1 MKKFLKISFFT
12 ILFILVGLVVAPF
25 FLKGKII
32 NAIKTETNKTLNASF
47 NFDEKNVGLSLI
59 RSFPNLHLSI
69 EKLSIV
75 GKDSF
80 AGDTLVYLPKLGVVL
95 DIMSVINSDKKQINK
110 LFLDQP
116 FINIKVLKS
125 GKANWDIS
133 IPDST
138 NTDTSETLFNIALKK
153 LEINNGRLVYDD
165 QSLTFFAYL
174 QNFNHELSG
183 DFTQD
188 NFILKTKTEAEKF
201 TMGYGGINYIY
212 KVKTD
217 IKANIDMDMKNMKFT
232 FKDNDIFLN
241 QLNIGGEGFVD
252 MNENDMDFDVVFNTK
267 KTDFKTILS
276 LVPGVFTKDFDKAK
290 ASGKLVLNG
299 FMKGKMTDDKM
310 PSYGLKLMIDNGFF
324 QYPDL
329 PKSLNNIFVNLA
341 VDNADGYPNS
351 MVVNLSKFNANIAG
365 EAISANVIAKNLEV
379 NPYIKGGVK
388 GTVNLD
394 EFRSFIPLEKTTI
407 ISGKI
412 KSDIVFDGNID
423 AIEKQDFDKFNA
435 SGNFQATNFKYQDPE
450 ILAQGTQFNADMF
463 LNPKYIDVKT
473 FEGKVGM
480 SDFAINGKL
489 NNLFEYMLKDE
500 MLAGDFTFKS
510 NYFNANEF
518 LSEDEVVK
526 DPKASDTLNLS
537 AFEVPKNIDFKLNS
551 SIDHLVYDNLN
562 ITDLKGGIIL
572 KNQELYLEQVDL
584 NLLGGHIGMNGLYNS
599 ANPKFPFSKMDLKI
613 ESLDIIETFNH
624 FNMVKAFAP
633 IAKFTEGLFNA
644 KVDLKNNYNPD
655 LSVNYPTVTGLIQ
668 LGIADAAIKNMPILN
683 MIAEKL
689 KIDRLKNLSLKN
701 LNFNLN
707 ILDGKVMLDS
717 MKLPLWT
724 GAIAKISG
732 YSALDQSL
740 KYVAKLSIPRKD
752 FGAANTALNALTS
765 QAKQKGV
772 NLTVS
777 DIVDV
782 DVIIGG
788 FFGKPEIKVN
798 LHDAKKNIVDNLK
811 NQLQDEAEARKKA
824 LVDEAKRK
832 AEIQKQKA
840 IDSLNRL
847 KQQGIDKINA
857 EKRALEQK
865 VLDEKQKA
873 DMKAKEETERLKQE
887 ANKKIEEEKQKAKDK
902 AKKGLGDIL
911 K

>member
-80 AGDTLVYLPKLGVVL
+80 AGDTLVYLPKIGVVL

-435 SGNFQATNFKYQDPE
+435 SGSFQATNFKYQDPE

-463 LNPKYIDVKT
+463 LNPKYIDVNT

-518 LSEDEVVK
+518 LSEDEIVK